1 MAYNGRMR
9 SDELARLLGEV
20 PGIQVSGTE
29 VSGDGD
35 LVTVYVPAI
44 GDTVRLRP
52 DDVLDAEPVVVPT
65 GAPGVQ
71 LGIRRGHEEWPLI
84 VTVDDVVFMPGDP
97 ADIVRDDGLPWQVP
111 SMPHLVA
118 YSEMHRDVRALGR
131 AIDRPGTALDPEILG
146 PTLLLHR
153 CFLAG
158 AVQVGLWPVRV
169 AAWWEYSWARTG
181 RDLPLPSFRPDVA
194 WNALMDD
201 VTEARSRT
209 ERHSKEAT
217 AEPNVR

>member
-1 MAYNGRMR
+1 
-9 SDELARLLGEV
+9 
-20 PGIQVSGTE
+20 
-29 VSGDGD
+29 
-35 LVTVYVPAI
+35 
-44 GDTVRLRP
+44 
-52 DDVLDAEPVVVPT
+52 
-65 GAPGVQ
+65 
-71 LGIRRGHEEWPLI
+71 
-84 VTVDDVVFMPGDP
+84 
-97 ADIVRDDGLPWQVP
+97 
-111 SMPHLVA
+111 
-118 YSEMHRDVRALGR
+118 
-131 AIDRPGTALDPEILG
+131 
-146 PTLLLHR
+146 LLLHR